1 MLTPQEQFDE
11 LSFYTLAHGDPR
23 FLHQNAVDAFAA
35 QHADETTKPI
45 RIVFALVGLY
55 LTLEHGY
62 TGREV
67 QRIHMQL
74 GRRRKDW
81 PRPQLPIQRGAI
93 TVADILKVA
102 PGLARDAA
110 IQAWCTAVWEPYK
123 PNRQL
128 IRGLLETELKLS
140 LST

>member
-1 MLTPQEQFDE
+1 MTPQEQFDE
-11 LSFYTLAHGDPR
+11 LSFYTLAHPSRD

-35 QHADETTKPI
+35 QHAGETTKPI

-67 QRIHMQL
+67 QRIHMQFAA
-74 GRRRKDW
+74 RRKQW

-93 TVADILKVA
+93 TVADVLKAA
-102 PGLARDAA
+102 PGPARDAV
-110 IQAWCTAVWEPYK
+110 IQAWCTAVWEPYQQ
-123 PNRQL
+123 NREP
-128 IRGLLETELKLS
+128 IRSLLEAELKLS
-140 LST
+140 LSA